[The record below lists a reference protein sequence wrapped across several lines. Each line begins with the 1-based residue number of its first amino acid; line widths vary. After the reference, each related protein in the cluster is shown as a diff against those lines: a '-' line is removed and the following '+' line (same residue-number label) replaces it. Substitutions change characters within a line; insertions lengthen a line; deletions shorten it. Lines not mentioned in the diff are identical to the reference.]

1 MNTGKLRGKG
11 AIVTGA
17 GSGINLAFA
26 KALYGYGC
34 SVLIADLR
42 LHTDATAWLKSIEA
56 VESAVKVEFHKTDV
70 SKWAELE
77 GCFDAFAEKIGGVPY
92 LVCPGAGIY
101 EPVSCLSNSS

>member
-1 MNTGKLRGKG
+1 MDTGTLRDKG

-34 SVLIADLR
+34 SVLIADLG
-42 LHTDATAWLKSIEA
+42 LHKDALAWLKSIE
-56 VESAVKVEFHKTDV
+56 VDRSDVKVEFHKADV

-92 LVCPGAGIY
+92 IVCPGAGIY
-101 EPVSCLSNSS
+101 EPVSRR